1 MVKYFRENF
10 KIFIFVFI
18 LIILLGPIF
27 SVVLSFISRFL
38 NSNLGDWL
46 SFYGSISG
54 IVISVLVIHFQLS
67 QEKYKELLKYRPE
80 FVLNYD
86 YQLIKPNCRIYFD
99 DKYWYYLVKNNQKNK
114 FVEANSFEKAY
125 AEKNKRDKILSI
137 EIVNVQP
144 VFNLHIIFGEN
155 SSCEIIPKLDVDQR
169 IYVVSKAHQNEI
181 QTHLLGEKADFKH
194 VPQQITIYYTT
205 LAGEVNRYIYQ
216 IDKGYCNIIK
226 KSYSIKYPKA
236 SEAPRLYDYFLSK

>member
-1 MVKYFRENF
+1 MSFQRKRDIMVKYFRENF

-38 NSNLGDWL
+38 NSNLGNWL

-99 DKYWYYLVKNNQKNK
+99 DKYWYYLVKNNQKK
-114 FVEANSFEKAY
+114 
-125 AEKNKRDKILSI
+125 
-137 EIVNVQP
+137 
-144 VFNLHIIFGEN
+144 
-155 SSCEIIPKLDVDQR
+155 
-169 IYVVSKAHQNEI
+169 
-181 QTHLLGEKADFKH
+181 
-194 VPQQITIYYTT
+194 
-205 LAGEVNRYIYQ
+205 
-216 IDKGYCNIIK
+216 
-226 KSYSIKYPKA
+226 
-236 SEAPRLYDYFLSK
+236 